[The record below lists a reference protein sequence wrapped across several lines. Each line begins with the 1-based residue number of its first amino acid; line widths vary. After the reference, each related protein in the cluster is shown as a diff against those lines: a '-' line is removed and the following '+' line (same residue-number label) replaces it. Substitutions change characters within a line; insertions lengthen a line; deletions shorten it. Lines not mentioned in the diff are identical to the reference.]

1 MEKIITFLKKN
12 NKSLTIF
19 LAGIL
24 SCLIIFALLK
34 LTNLVNTSIFIKFKY
49 IIVAGV
55 INIFLLVLA
64 VYQQVSENVKN
75 IFCIITTA
83 ILIILL
89 LLQILPLFSI
99 EISFQI
105 GQFATIYISQYSCYI
120 NFLIFL
126 LIVFLLFIKR
136 KTLLLQKNLTD
147 RNKPNLLIFLPF
159 LILYFGIQFYLL
171 KKGCSTYSDE
181 YNHLVSGESI
191 VNGEGLPVLNMY
203 FNGSGYLKGSP
214 MSYIV
219 ALLFSLLGVS
229 IESAKLAP
237 IFLGAINLTIVY
249 SLSLQ
254 FMKSNIVRIFSLL
267 LFILNPL
274 LIFNHFY
281 IRHYVF
287 LEFSLLLTVL
297 MFSRICY
304 SGKSTLHKSLTYIL
318 CIIFINIINFF
329 LMYDLT
335 RYIVPF
341 ATLIGILFFF
351 MFKKINIFTNNKI
364 VRFMNALSPQKR
376 FLSLII
382 IFMTIFIVLLPFYNF
397 TPLIENFFLAETN
410 SSSSHYNFS
419 NLFFGFYSFF
429 FIFFII
435 GLFSTIFSKKNENL
449 LQTYFICS
457 SLLIIHFF
465 SGESMQLLRAMIY
478 ILPLFFLLSAY
489 GFENFISLFKEK
501 ILRILFVCIF
511 LITSISIFNNDMT
524 LTKDY
529 GFPSVPKEITPI
541 EYSDLYE
548 YIKENLDDY
557 LIIYVGYNNQRETF
571 FGVKSD
577 YKLDLKK
584 SYLDHYAVY
593 YDTSDNSYRQYYTD
607 TKIITTRQ
615 DFINI
620 FSKQKTCLILADFYN
635 DFLPNS
641 DVYRIKKSF
650 KLRKDF
656 DGFSIYCRDL

>member
-1 MEKIITFLKKN
+1 
-12 NKSLTIF
+12 
-19 LAGIL
+19 
-24 SCLIIFALLK
+24 
-34 LTNLVNTSIFIKFKY
+34 
-49 IIVAGV
+49 
-55 INIFLLVLA
+55 
-64 VYQQVSENVKN
+64 
-75 IFCIITTA
+75 
-83 ILIILL
+83 
-89 LLQILPLFSI
+89 
-99 EISFQI
+99 
-105 GQFATIYISQYSCYI
+105 
-120 NFLIFL
+120 
-126 LIVFLLFIKR
+126 
-136 KTLLLQKNLTD
+136 
-147 RNKPNLLIFLPF
+147 
-159 LILYFGIQFYLL
+159 
-171 KKGCSTYSDE
+171 
-181 YNHLVSGESI
+181 
-191 VNGEGLPVLNMY
+191 
-203 FNGSGYLKGSP
+203 
-214 MSYIV
+214 
-219 ALLFSLLGVS
+219 
-229 IESAKLAP
+229 
-237 IFLGAINLTIVY
+237 
-249 SLSLQ
+249 
-254 FMKSNIVRIFSLL
+254 
-267 LFILNPL
+267 
-274 LIFNHFY
+274 
-281 IRHYVF
+281 
-287 LEFSLLLTVL
+287 
-297 MFSRICY
+297 
-304 SGKSTLHKSLTYIL
+304 
-318 CIIFINIINFF
+318 
-329 LMYDLT
+329 
-335 RYIVPF
+335 
-341 ATLIGILFFF
+341 
-351 MFKKINIFTNNKI
+351 
-364 VRFMNALSPQKR
+364 MNALSPQKR

-571 FGVKSD
+571 FKVKSD

-615 DFINI
+615 DFISI

-641 DVYRIKKSF
+641 DVYRIKESF